1 MSHFNL
7 TIGYQ
12 NIEGSHSPIFGCKH
26 EEQLNLYNDIE
37 ILSETWSS
45 CKNCK
50 NMQIP
55 GYTVISKILAKK
67 EGCKKGRGSGGLT
80 VFCKNNLKPFT
91 NVIKTRETYLA

>member
-37 ILSETWSS
+37 ILSETWAQLF
-45 CKNCK
+45 K
-50 NMQIP
+50 
-55 GYTVISKILAKK
+55 ISK
-67 EGCKKGRGSGGLT
+67 
-80 VFCKNNLKPFT
+80 KNL
-91 NVIKTRETYLA
+91 REKLSLR